1 MHRPLPRPKRP
12 LPALPSCSRLLP
24 ALALLLVAGP
34 GAAAVG
40 IGTSPPAIV
49 DTVAPDLALE
59 PLPPHLLLRGGE
71 SVTFRW
77 TTADSH
83 PGTTAADFTAQVNDG
98 ETPLATIDYLAS
110 YADAAWTWEAPEM
123 SSGHLNARVTCRDA
137 FGNTA
142 TARTD
147 DFSVIL
153 STSGAPLPGLPA
165 GVVLEGA
172 RPNPCN
178 PRTVIRF
185 SLPAAGPV
193 ALDLHDAG
201 GARLRRLA
209 DGHFAAGAHE
219 LAWDGRDDLGREAAS
234 GTYLLRLVSGEAVRT
249 AKVSLVR

>member
-1 MHRPLPRPKRP
+1 M
-12 LPALPSCSRLLP
+12 
-24 ALALLLVAGP
+24 AGP

-49 DTVAPDLALE
+49 DTVAPALVLE
-59 PLPPHLLLRGGE
+59 PLPPHLLLRGGQ

-77 TTADSH
+77 TTSDSH
-83 PGTTAADFTAQVNDG
+83 PGSAAADFTAQVIDG
-98 ETPLATIDYLAS
+98 ATPLATIDYLSS

-123 SSGHLNARVTCRDA
+123 SSGYLHARVTCRDA
-137 FGNTA
+137 FGNA
-142 TARTD
+142 STARTD

-153 STSGAPLPGLPA
+153 STSGAPLPGAPA
-165 GVVLEGA
+165 VVVLEGA

-178 PRTVIRF
+178 PRTVVRF

-201 GARLRRLA
+201 GARLRRLVSGWL
-209 DGHFAAGAHE
+209 DAGAHE

-234 GTYLLRLVSGEAVRT
+234 GTYLLRLVAGPTVRT